1 MQATQIAEN
10 GLKREFK
17 VVFPVADL
25 EARLNEQLLSLK
37 DRVRINGFRPGKVP
51 LGHVKRLYGRSVMA
65 DVVQN
70 AVNEANRK
78 IVEDNKLKL
87 AFEPQVTFPED
98 QAEVEAVM
106 EARGDLAFTLALEVL
121 PAIEVKD
128 HAGIKVVR
136 EVAEPSGEEIDEAV
150 ARMAKQNR
158 SFSAKKAGAKAA
170 DGDRVTVDFVGS
182 IGGEPFEGGSGQDIQ
197 VELGSSSF
205 IPGFEEQLVGAKAGE
220 TRTVN
225 VTFPTNYMAEHLA
238 AKDASFEVTVKT
250 VEAADDLKIDDEL
263 AKAYGMADLAALK
276 SAVKETI
283 GREFEQQSRR
293 KVKKELLDALDGQY
307 DFPLPPTLVEQ
318 EFNGIWASLEN
329 DMKSRGA
336 TFPDEGKSE
345 DEARV
350 EYRRIAERRVRL
362 GLVLAEIGEVIKVQI
377 SEDEVSKALVER
389 ARQFP
394 GQEKAVWDYYQKNP
408 QALAEIRAPIFED
421 KVIDHLLTQVTVEDK
436 TVSKE
441 ALFAEGSDEE
451 AADDKPAKAKAKPKK
466 KG

>member
-25 EARLNEQLLSLK
+25 EARLNEQLQSLK

-106 EARGDLAFTLALEVL
+106 EAKGDLAFTLALEVL
-121 PAIEVKD
+121 PTIEVKD
-128 HAGIKVVR
+128 HSGIKVIR
-136 EVAEPSGEEIDEAV
+136 EVAEPSEEEIDEAV

-158 SFSAKKAGAKAA
+158 SFSPKKAGAKAA

-182 IGGEPFEGGSGQDIQ
+182 IDGVLFEGGSAQDIQ

-225 VTFPTNYMAEHLA
+225 VTFPSNYMAEHLA
-238 AKDASFEVTVKT
+238 AKDASFEVTVKA

-263 AKAYGMADLAALK
+263 AKAFGMADLAALK
-276 SAVKETI
+276 NAVKETI

-318 EFNGIWASLEN
+318 EFNGIWAALEN

-336 TFPDEGKSE
+336 SFPEEGKSE
-345 DEARV
+345 DEARA

-362 GLVLAEIGEVIKVQI
+362 GLVLAEIGETIKVQI
-377 SEDEVSKALVER
+377 SDDEISKALVER

-421 KVIDHLLTQVTVEDK
+421 KVIDHLLTQVSVEDK

-441 ALFAEGSDEE
+441 ALFAEGGEDEGGDE
-451 AADDKPAKAKAKPKK
+451 KPAKAKAKAKK